1 MPFLQP
7 QSPLSAVDSGCQHP
21 VSVLS
26 VMQNIINNVFKIKN
40 ITVCGLNNRL
50 DRAEEIISK
59 FKNIAE
65 QFIQNTTEKAKQN
78 IYNKDEQTA
87 QCEV

>member
-1 MPFLQP
+1 M
-7 QSPLSAVDSGCQHP
+7 DSGCQHP

>member
-1 MPFLQP
+1 M
-7 QSPLSAVDSGCQHP
+7 DSGCQHP

-26 VMQNIINNVFKIKN
+26 VMQNIVNDFFKIKN

-65 QFIQNTTEKAKQN
+65 QFIQNTTEKAKQ
-78 IYNKDEQTA
+78 IEYI
-87 QCEV
+87 